1 MAHLTG
7 KAGRLSAM
15 LRLRPLVL
23 LFLVSAAGLCAQ
35 APTITTAIPN
45 QSLTTTSAE
54 ASIDLGTHFGYTG
67 VTGPVARFETV
78 LGDFDVELLSTAA
91 PKHVENFTVYAN
103 EALYDQSWIH
113 RTAVLEANNTAA
125 NIVQGGGYFIEPTS
139 TGTVRKVITKK
150 DPIALE
156 YNQANARGTLAA
168 ARTSD
173 PNSAT
178 SEWFFNVKDNT
189 TILGPT
195 NGGGYTVFG
204 RVVGTGMQVV
214 DAIAALPT
222 FVFSDL
228 FTTLPLR
235 DYTGGP
241 VLDSNLVVIER
252 VRVLPV
258 QPAADGTTDGLII
271 YSVTTSSSGVVQPTL
286 LGRTLKLSPRAAGTA
301 TVTVSARDAR
311 NVAVSQSF
319 TVNVS
324 AGGPIITTA
333 PQSQTV
339 APGGTATFSVV
350 ATGAGT
356 LTYQWR
362 KNGTALAG
370 ATSST
375 LTLPNLSAGDAGDYS
390 VAITNSIGTTIS
402 RAATLTV
409 AQPSS
414 GGLINLSV
422 RANGAQLIVG
432 FVAEGGDVDVVVRAV
447 GPTLAANFNL
457 PGAMT
462 DPQLSLNPSGA
473 SNNDWGSTAQA
484 ELEAAFSQVGAFPL
498 AAATSKDAALL
509 AQLSGSNTALVTPA
523 SGGAG
528 VVLAELYDRRQGSG
542 RLVNVSAR
550 AQVGTEANVL
560 IAGFVISGN
569 VPKRVLVRAVGPTL
583 GTNYGVANVLAN
595 PVLELYRAETSGN
608 VLVATNDDWGTD
620 PEVVGGPAIG
630 FPLIPGSADAA
641 LLVTLQPGAYSALV
655 RGFGGTTGEALVE
668 VYEVP

>member
-1 MAHLTG
+1 
-7 KAGRLSAM
+7 
-15 LRLRPLVL
+15 
-23 LFLVSAAGLCAQ
+23 
-35 APTITTAIPN
+35 
-45 QSLTTTSAE
+45 
-54 ASIDLGTHFGYTG
+54 
-67 VTGPVARFETV
+67 
-78 LGDFDVELLSTAA
+78 
-91 PKHVENFTVYAN
+91 
-103 EALYDQSWIH
+103 
-113 RTAVLEANNTAA
+113 
-125 NIVQGGGYFIEPTS
+125 
-139 TGTVRKVITKK
+139 
-150 DPIALE
+150 
-156 YNQANARGTLAA
+156 
-168 ARTSD
+168 
-173 PNSAT
+173 
-178 SEWFFNVKDNT
+178 
-189 TILGPT
+189 
-195 NGGGYTVFG
+195 VFG
-204 RVVGTGMQVV
+204 RVVGTGMEVV

-235 DYTGGP
+235 NYTGGP
-241 VLDSNLVVIER
+241 VLDSNLVVIKR

-258 QPAADGTTDGLII
+258 QPAADGTTGGLII
-271 YSVTTSSSGVVQPTL
+271 YGVTTSSSGVVQPTL

-324 AGGPIITTA
+324 AGGPIIATA

-370 ATSST
+370 ATDST
-375 LTLPNLSAGDAGDYS
+375 LNLPNLSAGDAGDYT
-390 VAITNSIGTTIS
+390 VAITNSLGTTIS
-402 RAATLTV
+402 RPATLTV
-409 AQPSS
+409 ASPSS

-462 DPQLSLNPSGA
+462 DPQLSLNPNGA
-473 SNNDWGSTAQA
+473 SNTDWGSTART

-498 AAATSKDAALL
+498 ADAGSKDAALL
-509 AQLSGSNTALVTPA
+509 AQLSGMNTALVTPA

-528 VVLAELYDRRQGSG
+528 IVLAELYDRRQGSG

-550 AQVGTEANVL
+550 AQVGTDANVL

-583 GTNYGVANVLAN
+583 GANYGVANVLAN
-595 PVLELYRAETSGN
+595 PVLELYRAETAGN

-630 FPLIPGSADAA
+630 FPLLPGSADAA